1 MAYLIS
7 QLNGIKKFTY
17 HLNFKTLLSTLYF
30 LYIAK
35 NQCPRLFNDI
45 KSKIFIKLK
54 NIYHTLYFTVIARE
68 TIQTRT
74 GVRGSVH
81 STFSSVLTRIGETW
95 GIS

>member
-35 NQCPRLFNDI
+35 TNVLDY
-45 KSKIFIKLK
+45 SMTLK
-54 NIYHTLYFTVIARE
+54 VKY
-68 TIQTRT
+68 
-74 GVRGSVH
+74 S
-81 STFSSVLTRIGETW
+81 
-95 GIS
+95 